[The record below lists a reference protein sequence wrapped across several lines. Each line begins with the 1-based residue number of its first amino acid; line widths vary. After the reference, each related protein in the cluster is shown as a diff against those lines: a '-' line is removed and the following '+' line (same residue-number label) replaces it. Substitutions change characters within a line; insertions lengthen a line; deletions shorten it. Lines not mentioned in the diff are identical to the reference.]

1 MTSAR
6 RTTDHQTIM
15 DWVGARGGH
24 PAHVARTSDK
34 GDPGVL
40 RIDYPGFSGEQS
52 LEPLDWDSWF
62 DAFEANGLAFL
73 YQDEKDSRFS
83 KLVRR
88 SPQDEHPASAGMP
101 HRRGERR
108 KGKTTGI
115 DLNTATEEELDAL
128 WGVGPQTARK
138 IVEFRQREGR
148 IASPEDLNRI
158 DGIDSATVQN
168 LQRELAAA

>member
-1 MTSAR
+1 MASAK
-6 RTTDHQTIM
+6 RTTDHQTII
-15 DWVGARGGH
+15 DWVESHGGQ
-24 PAHVARTSDK
+24 PAHVKRTGAQ
-34 GDPGVL
+34 GDPGML
-40 RIDYPGFSGEQS
+40 RIDYPGFSGSDS

-62 DAFEANGLAFL
+62 DAFEANQLAFL

-88 SPQDEHPASAGMP
+88 SAQDEAPSSTP
-101 HRRGERR
+101 HRRGQRR

-148 IASPEDLNRI
+148 INSADDLNRI
-158 DGIDSATVQN
+158 DGIDSATVEN
-168 LQRELAAA
+168 LQREMAAA

>member
-1 MTSAR
+1 
-6 RTTDHQTIM
+6 M
-15 DWVGARGGH
+15 DWVEARGGH
-24 PAHVARTSDK
+24 PAHVKRTGDK
-34 GDPGVL
+34 GDPGML
-40 RIDYPGFSGEQS
+40 RIDYPDFSGEQS
-52 LEPLDWDSWF
+52 LEPLDWDTWF
-62 DAFEANGLAFL
+62 EAFESNGLAFL

-88 SPQDEHPASAGMP
+88 SPQDAAPGAAP
-101 HRRGERR
+101 HQRGQRR
-108 KGKTTGI
+108 KGRTTAI

-158 DGIDSATVQN
+158 DGIDSATVEN
-168 LQRELAAA
+168 LQREMAAA

>member
-1 MTSAR
+1 MASAK
-6 RTTDHQTIM
+6 RTTDHQAIM
-15 DWVGARGGH
+15 DWVEARGGV
-24 PAHVARTSDK
+24 PAHVKRTGDK
-34 GDPGVL
+34 GDPGML
-40 RIDYPGFSGEQS
+40 RIDYPGFGGENS
-52 LEPLDWDSWF
+52 LEPLDWDTWF
-62 DAFEANGLAFL
+62 EAFEANGLAFL

-88 SPQDEHPASAGMP
+88 SPQDEAGDSKP
-101 HRRGERR
+101 HQRGQRR

-148 IASPEDLNRI
+148 IQSPEDLNRI
-158 DGIDSATVQN
+158 DGIDSATVES
-168 LQRELAAA
+168 LQREMAAA